1 MVFAFFL
8 VLVLSE
14 TVLVLVLVLVLERM
28 MMNEPIF
35 NHERLVVYRLSF
47 NDGTSSFLV
56 DSPLC

>member
-14 TVLVLVLVLVLERM
+14 TVLVLVLVLERM